1 MTKQLTPFR
10 RGAADTER
18 CDDCGFMKRYHV
30 SDGECPDL
38 VFGIPQ
44 RERVSAR
51 HHLRQR
57 AERQATAQGGEQ

>member
-10 RGAADTER
+10 QGAAESER

-38 VFGIPQ
+38 VFGIPK
-44 RERVSAR
+44 RERVSAVQ
-51 HHLRQR
+51 HLRKR
-57 AERQATAQGGEQ
+57 AEREVARARG